1 MQHSRKFWLA
11 LCALVAAAAAGSS
24 SPAPAPFTWPA
35 RIEPGLSSGFC
46 DFRDGRFHAGV
57 DVRTY
62 GREGIPCVAVA
73 DGWISRLRAASRGY
87 GKAIH
92 LTLDSGGVQVLYAHL
107 AEFSPAL
114 EETLAAAQ
122 GAAGKYTVD
131 LALPKDSFRVKR
143 GEVIAYSGSTGA
155 AAPHVHFEVRTL
167 EDEPLNPL
175 TNGLVLPDD
184 DRPSFP
190 RLAFVP
196 LSSDA
201 VIEGGCYPLELEP
214 RRVAAGRY
222 QIDDTLRFAGNVG
235 LAATVFD
242 RVDGRSGR
250 LTPYELQVWSDGT
263 QLTRAVF
270 DRFRFDEVRHVDYA
284 LEIGS
289 MRARGTELFCLY
301 QRPGDTRQRVEF
313 LRGGRVSPAP
323 STLPV
328 HHGRLVALDASG
340 NRAEVAFIYTDS
352 LPATPRATRRP
363 LEQERWR
370 QSHVAVDLGGA
381 FFLGD
386 FAVVPVELPRHRLTE
401 RRDADEHE
409 ELADTVYLHAKEL
422 AGNRRLFSEAHPSFS
437 PNDDDVS
444 LAFTAIAAA
453 DSGTIPVTSGI
464 ELDYP
469 VGAVFADQVVFA
481 SVEGRAEAERQR
493 RLVPRSHAI
502 ALGPAGWVFKKSA
515 RLRFAIERVHER
527 DGVYRAGSNGGPWS
541 YVSSTTD
548 SAGVSAAVDRPG
560 VYAVFR
566 DDAAPWLGK
575 PTAGKSTSYAT
586 GAGRPEIRIP
596 VDDEGSGFDEAR
608 SQVFVGGAEQIWRW
622 DFVSKKIV
630 VALRDA
636 SIIGPQPVRVVAFD
650 RIGNSSSVDA
660 TVTIDAR

>member
-1 MQHSRKFWLA
+1 MQHTREIKLA
-11 LCALVAAAAAGSS
+11 LCAIAAAIAAGSS
-24 SPAPAPFTWPA
+24 SPAPEPFTWPA
-35 RIEPGLSSGFC
+35 KIEPGLSSGFC

-73 DGWISRLRAASRGY
+73 DGWVSRVRAGSRGY

-92 LTLDSGGVQVLYAHL
+92 LTLDSGVQVLYAHL

-122 GAAGKYTVD
+122 AAVGKYTVD
-131 LALPKDSFRVKR
+131 LALPKERFRVHR
-143 GEVIAYSGSTGA
+143 GDVIAYSGSTGA
-155 AAPHVHFEVRTL
+155 TAPHLHFEVRTL
-167 EDEPLNPL
+167 EDQPLNPL
-175 TNGLVLPDD
+175 KNGLLLPDD

-196 LSSDA
+196 LSSEA

-242 RVDGRSGR
+242 RVDGHSGR

-301 QRPGDTRQRVEF
+301 QRPGDTRERVEF

-323 STLPV
+323 STRLV
-328 HHGRLVALDASG
+328 HHGRLVAVDASG
-340 NRAEVAFIYTDS
+340 NRSEVAFIYTDS
-352 LPATPRATRRP
+352 LPEAPRMSRRP
-363 LEQERWR
+363 LAQERWR

-386 FAVVPVELPRHRLTE
+386 FAVVPVERPRHRLTE
-401 RRDADEHE
+401 RRDVDEHE
-409 ELADTVYLHAKEL
+409 EFADTVYMHAKEL
-422 AGNRRLFSEAHPSFS
+422 VGNRRVFSEAHPSFS

-453 DSGTIPVTSGI
+453 DSGTVPVTSGV
-464 ELDYP
+464 ELDYA
-469 VGAVFADQVVFA
+469 VGSVFADQVVFA
-481 SVEGRAEAERQR
+481 AVVGEADAGRQR
-493 RLVPRSHAI
+493 RLVPRSQAI
-502 ALGPAGWVFKKSA
+502 ELGPAGWVFKKSA
-515 RLRFAIERVHER
+515 VLRFAVAGVEPR
-527 DGVYRAGSNGGPWS
+527 DGVYRAGRNGGPWS
-541 YVSSTTD
+541 YLSTTAD
-548 SAGVSAAVDRPG
+548 SSGVRASVDRPG
-560 VYAVFR
+560 VYAVLR

-575 PTAGKSTSYAT
+575 PEAVQTVSYAT
-586 GAGRPEIRIP
+586 GSEYSEIRIP

-608 SQVFVGGAEQIWRW
+608 TQVFVGGKQQIWRW
-622 DFVSKKIV
+622 DFVAKKIV

-636 SIIGPQPVRVVAFD
+636 SIIGAQPVRVVAFD

-660 TVTIDAR
+660 TVSIASR